1 VGMTDLC
8 YYSKHFCKACCFY
21 CAQEPLFLVL
31 LSAVSKLPIFYLPT
45 GDTTKSPEDQE
56 REDREEEEE
65 EEDEQ

>member
-1 VGMTDLC
+1 MTDLC

-31 LSAVSKLPIFYLPT
+31 LLVQQFRNCQFFYLPT
-45 GDTTKSPEDQE
+45 GDTTKSLEDQE